1 MQEKKEEEEK
11 RETSEDKLHLL
22 QVFDEPVRDTG
33 QGVAPE
39 MGCNVC

>member
-11 RETSEDKLHLL
+11 RETGEDKLHLL

-33 QGVAPE
+33 QCVAPE